1 MVNNSVEI
9 IFRLILAT
17 IVGGLIGVERER
29 KNRAAGFR
37 THILVTIGS
46 SLIMLVSTNMGPK
59 ADSARIAA
67 QVVSGIG
74 FLGAGTILRSGGNI
88 KGLTTAAS
96 LWVSGGIGLAIGM
109 GYYLGAVSTFVIV
122 ILSLTILN
130 NLEKKILKTNYKS
143 IKFKCVERP
152 GLIGDIGQAF
162 GQNNIIIEDMK
173 MDRDVYEE
181 GIIELEFSLI
191 LNRDINFE
199 DFTMIMY
206 NIDGVQDITW

>member
-1 MVNNSVEI
+1 MVENIEI
-9 IFRLILAT
+9 VFRLLLSTVI
-17 IVGGLIGVERER
+17 GGLIGVERER

-46 SLIMLVSTNMGPK
+46 SLIMLVSINMGPN
-59 ADSARIAA
+59 ADLARIAA

-74 FLGAGTILRSGGNI
+74 FLGAGTILRSGGNV

-96 LWVSGGIGLAIGM
+96 LWVCGGLGLAIGM
-109 GYYLGAVSTFVIV
+109 GYYLGAIATFIIV
-122 ILSLTILN
+122 ILSLSVLN
-130 NLEKKILKTNYKS
+130 NLEKSLMKTNYKS
-143 IKFKCVERP
+143 IKFKCIERP

-173 MDRDVYEE
+173 IDKEAYSD
-181 GIIELEFSLI
+181 GIIELEFSLV
-191 LNRDINFE
+191 LEKDINFE
-199 DFTMIMY
+199 EFTIMMY

>member
-1 MVNNSVEI
+1 MVGNIEI
-9 IFRLILAT
+9 VFRLLLAT
-17 IVGGLIGVERER
+17 VIGGLIGVERER

-46 SLIMLVSTNMGPK
+46 SLIMLVSINMGPN
-59 ADSARIAA
+59 ADLARIAA

-74 FLGAGTILRSGGNI
+74 FLGAGTILRSGGNV

-96 LWVSGGIGLAIGM
+96 LWVCGGLGLAIGM
-109 GYYLGAVSTFVIV
+109 GYYLGAIATFVIV
-122 ILSLTILN
+122 ILSLSVLN
-130 NLEKKILKTNYKS
+130 NLEKSLMKTNYKS
-143 IKFKCVERP
+143 IKFKCTERP

-173 MDRDVYEE
+173 IDKEAYSDGV
-181 GIIELEFSLI
+181 IELEFSLV
-191 LNRDINFE
+191 LQKDINFE
-199 DFTMIMY
+199 EFTIMMY